1 MLKKP
6 CGTFD
11 ETYAQDM
18 ACIRTP
24 FRAGL
29 LILLFLFLFVI
40 LPLTADDYV
49 LGIMN
54 MIGITVIAML
64 GLNILTGYCGLIS
77 IGHVAFIAAGAYT
90 SAILSEHL
98 GWQFWATFPSA
109 MLVSGIL
116 GLVVAFPALRIKG
129 FYIAI
134 STLAFHYIIAW
145 VILHGGD
152 LTQGVWGLPCEYPEF
167 FGIRFDTER
176 KMYFLIMILA
186 VFGTVMAFNLVRTKF
201 GRGFVSV
208 RDNDIAAEFMGL
220 NIFGLKAM
228 AFIICSMYAGAAGSL
243 YAHYLGMITVEQ
255 FPLIDSIWYMGF
267 LIVGGMGRIS
277 GAIIGAVF
285 YRLIAQVVLFTAP
298 MIGEVFPAL
307 SVSGVSG
314 FTQMLFGILIILFL
328 VLEPRGL
335 NHRWQITLA
344 SFRLW
349 PFPY

>member
-24 FRAGL
+24 YRGL
-29 LILLFLFLFVI
+29 LLVILFVFLFVI
-40 LPLTADDYV
+40 TPIFGSDYI

-54 MIGITVIAML
+54 LIGITVIAMM
-64 GLNILTGYCGLIS
+64 GLNILTGYCGQIS
-77 IGHVAFIAAGAYT
+77 IGHVAFIAVGSYT
-90 SAILSEHL
+90 SAMLSEHL
-98 GWQFWATFPSA
+98 GWPFWATFPSA
-109 MLVSGIL
+109 IIVSGIVGFVV
-116 GLVVAFPALRIKG
+116 GLPSLRIKG

-134 STLAFHYIIAW
+134 STLAFHYIAGW
-145 VILHGGD
+145 LILHGGD
-152 LTQGVWGLPCEYPEF
+152 YTKGVWGLPCEFPEF
-167 FGIRFDTER
+167 FGVVFDTER
-176 KMYFLIMILA
+176 KMYFLVMGLA
-186 VFGTVMAFNLVRTKF
+186 VLGTVLAFNLVRSKF
-201 GRGFVSV
+201 GRGFIAV

-220 NIFGLKAM
+220 NIFGLKTG

-267 LIVGGMGRIS
+267 LIVGGMGSIS
-277 GAIIGAVF
+277 GAIMGAVA
-285 YRLIAQVVLFTAP
+285 YRLIAQVVLFAAP
-298 MIGEVFPAL
+298 MIGEAFPSL
-307 SVSGVSG
+307 SVSGVAG
-314 FTQMLFGILIILFL
+314 FTQMLFGIVIILFL

-335 NHRWQITLA
+335 NHRWQLTLA

>member
-24 FRAGL
+24 YRGML
-29 LILLFLFLFVI
+29 LTLLFISLFAVI
-40 LPLTADDYV
+40 PLWADDYL
-49 LGIMN
+49 LGVMN
-54 MIGITVIAML
+54 LIGITVIAMT
-64 GLNILTGYCGLIS
+64 GLNILTGYCGQIS
-77 IGHVAFIAAGAYT
+77 IGHVAFIAVGSYT

-98 GWQFWATFPSA
+98 GWPFWATFPSSII
-109 MLVSGIL
+109 VSGLIGFVV
-116 GLVVAFPALRIKG
+116 GLPSLRIKG

-134 STLAFHYIIAW
+134 STLAFHYIAVWI
-145 VILHGGD
+145 ILHGGD
-152 LTQGVWGLPCEYPEF
+152 LTKGVWGLPCEFPEF
-167 FGIRFDTER
+167 FGIAFDTER
-176 KMYFLIMILA
+176 KMYFLIMVLA
-186 VFGTVMAFNLVRTKF
+186 VGGTVLAFNLVRTKF
-201 GRGFVSV
+201 GRGFIAV

-220 NIFGLKAM
+220 NIFGLKAG
-228 AFIICSMYAGAAGSL
+228 AFVICSMYAGAAGSL

-267 LIVGGMGRIS
+267 LIVGGMGSIS
-277 GAIIGAVF
+277 GAIMGAVA
-285 YRLIAQVVLFTAP
+285 YRLIAQIVLFAAP
-298 MIGEVFPAL
+298 MIGEAFPSL
-307 SVSGVSG
+307 SVSGVAG
-314 FTQMLFGILIILFL
+314 FTQMLFGIVIILFL

-335 NHRWQITLA
+335 NHRWQLTLA

>member
-24 FRAGL
+24 YRVGL
-29 LILLFLFLFVI
+29 LVLLFAFIFII
-40 LPLTADDYV
+40 LPLLANDYV
-49 LGIMN
+49 LGVMN
-54 MIGITVIAML
+54 LIGITIIAML
-64 GLNILTGYCGLIS
+64 GLNILTGYCGQIS
-77 IGHVAFIAAGAYT
+77 IGHVAFIAVGSYT
-90 SAILSEHL
+90 SSILSEHL

-109 MLVSGIL
+109 ILVSGLL
-116 GLVVAFPALRIKG
+116 GLIVALPSLRIKG

-134 STLAFHYIIAW
+134 STMAFHYIIIW
-145 VILHGGD
+145 VILHAGD
-152 LTQGVWGLPCEYPEF
+152 LTRGVWGLPCEFPQLLGVHF
-167 FGIRFDTER
+167 NTEI
-176 KMYFLIMILA
+176 KMYFLIMTFTVI
-186 VFGTVMAFNLVRTKF
+186 GTVLAFNLVRTKF
-201 GRGFVSV
+201 GRGFVAV

-220 NIFGLKAM
+220 NIFTLKTM

-267 LIVGGMGRIS
+267 LIVGGMGSIS
-277 GAIIGAVF
+277 GAIFGAIF
-285 YRLIAQVVLFTAP
+285 YRLIAQVVIFTAP
-298 MIGEVFPAL
+298 MIGNAFPSL
-307 SVSGVSG
+307 SVSGVAG

>member
-24 FRAGL
+24 YRGGL
-29 LILLFLFLFVI
+29 LALLFIFLFVI
-40 LPLTADDYV
+40 LPLFANDYV
-49 LGIMN
+49 LGVMN
-54 MIGITVIAML
+54 LIGITVIAMM
-64 GLNILTGYCGLIS
+64 GLNILTGYCGQIS
-77 IGHVAFIAAGAYT
+77 IGHVAFIAVGAYT
-90 SAILSEHL
+90 SSILSEHL
-98 GWQFWATFPSA
+98 GWPFWATFPSA
-109 MLVSGIL
+109 ILVSGFL
-116 GLVVAFPALRIKG
+116 GLVVGLPALRIKG

-134 STLAFHYIIAW
+134 STLAFHHIIIW
-145 VILHGGD
+145 IILHGGD
-152 LTQGVWGLPCEYPEF
+152 LTKGVWGLPCEFPEF
-167 FGIRFDTER
+167 FGISFDTER
-176 KMYFLIMILA
+176 KMYFLIVVLA

-201 GRGFVSV
+201 GRGFVAV

-220 NIFGLKAM
+220 NIFHLKTM

-267 LIVGGMGRIS
+267 LIVGGMGSIS
-277 GAIIGAVF
+277 GAILGAF
-285 YRLIAQVVLFTAP
+285 AYRLIAQIVIFTAP
-298 MIGEVFPAL
+298 MIGEAFPSL
-307 SVSGVSG
+307 SVSGVAG
-314 FTQMLFGILIILFL
+314 FTQMLFGIVIILFL